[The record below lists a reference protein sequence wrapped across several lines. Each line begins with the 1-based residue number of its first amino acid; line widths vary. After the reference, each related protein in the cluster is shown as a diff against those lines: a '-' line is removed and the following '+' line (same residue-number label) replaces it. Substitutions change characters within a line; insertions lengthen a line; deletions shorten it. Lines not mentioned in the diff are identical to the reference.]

1 MSLGSM
7 EAILTRTFTPA
18 RMALLRQFLRFG
30 TVGFCGFLVDTAVVY
45 ALRGWLGLYV
55 GGLVSYVAAATVTWG
70 LNRIWTFRGKGSGAA
85 HRQWLLFLAA
95 NGFGFVLNRGTYFAL
110 VALVPFCAANP
121 VLAIMGGVAAG
132 MFINFHLSRKLVFR

>member
-1 MSLGSM
+1 M
-7 EAILTRTFTPA
+7 EAILTRTLTPA

-30 TVGFCGFLVDTAVVY
+30 TVGFAGFLVDTAVVY
-45 ALRGWLGLYV
+45 ALRGWLGLYI
-55 GGLVSYVAAATVTWG
+55 GGLISYVVAASVTWG